1 MPLTPPHPPRLPLTF
16 LGFASLGGDSQQQQC
31 QEEEEAPGL
40 HPAWGRRDGGDG
52 GDPVPHGPAVL
63 SGSHPA
69 PSTKER
75 RGQSLWLPWCLTPAP
90 KESRDGRNNPSKSSP
105 LPWGGRGAEPADL
118 THKCTQRASSPERFS
133 RSAAPTAGSTPIGT
147 SPENQACAPGVCMSV
162 CVCVCVHNGRASP
175 SWQQPRGLGDRCL
188 LESGARVRQA
198 PAPSPP
204 CARRWLC
211 SEWSCQGGLHSPA
224 G

>member
-1 MPLTPPHPPRLPLTF
+1 MPGGGGGPGAASCLGKEGWGGRWGPCATRPRSAQRLSSSAQHQGTPGPEPVAAMVPYP
-16 LGFASLGGDSQQQQC
+16 GSQGIQGWEKQS
-31 QEEEEAPGL
+31 QE
-40 HPAWGRRDGGDG
+40 
-52 GDPVPHGPAVL
+52 
-63 SGSHPA
+63 
-69 PSTKER
+69 
-75 RGQSLWLPWCLTPAP
+75 
-90 KESRDGRNNPSKSSP
+90 SSP

-118 THKCTQRASSPERFS
+118 THKCTQCASSPERFS

-147 SPENQACAPGVCMSV
+147 SPEHKACAPGVCMSV